1 MRRPQAA
8 ALLLLTVSNLA
19 ARAAPAPRPTTHGQL
34 VALFEE
40 WRAFQ
45 RPTLRGGIPDY
56 SAAAMATQQ
65 KALPTIRRKLE
76 AFDRSGWSPHDQIDW
91 YLLRAEMAGLDFDH
105 RVLRPWA
112 NDPAFY
118 RTVFEEQSD
127 QPAREGPWTVGAVE
141 LWKLRF
147 PLDAAASA
155 ELAGA
160 LHTIPDRLEQARKN
174 LVGRGRDLWI
184 GGAHEMRAQAAEL
197 VALAKK
203 IPEGSAL
210 AAEVQRARQATEAFA
225 QWIDQQL
232 PSKTAPSGIGV
243 AHYDWYLKHVQL
255 VPWTWRDEVA
265 LMERELARAWAFLAL
280 EERRN
285 SGPQPQPIDSADEW
299 QRRST
304 AAVAEYVAYLKA
316 HDILTVQDWMEPAL
330 LARVGHFSPG
340 PLEFFSE
347 VDRRDPEV
355 MRTHGYHWFDLGR
368 MERDPNPDPI
378 RRGPLL
384 YNIFNTRTEGHATG
398 WEEMMLQAG
407 MFDARPRSREL
418 IYVALAERAARALG
432 ELRMQANQVDLEGAA
447 KIAST
452 GTPRDWLK
460 LTGKLVRGEQH
471 LYLRQPGY
479 GTSYVVGKIEI
490 ERLMEARRRKEG
502 DRFSLRG
509 FMDAF
514 DAAGLVPASLL
525 RWELTGEL
533 PDDVKTMLAD

>member
-1 MRRPQAA
+1 
-8 ALLLLTVSNLA
+8 
-19 ARAAPAPRPTTHGQL
+19 
-34 VALFEE
+34 
-40 WRAFQ
+40 
-45 RPTLRGGIPDY
+45 
-56 SAAAMATQQ
+56 
-65 KALPTIRRKLE
+65 
-76 AFDRSGWSPHDQIDW
+76 
-91 YLLRAEMAGLDFDH
+91 
-105 RVLRPWA
+105 
-112 NDPAFY
+112 
-118 RTVFEEQSD
+118 
-127 QPAREGPWTVGAVE
+127 
-141 LWKLRF
+141 
-147 PLDAAASA
+147 
-155 ELAGA
+155 
-160 LHTIPDRLEQARKN
+160 
-174 LVGRGRDLWI
+174 
-184 GGAHEMRAQAAEL
+184 MRAQAAEL

-232 PSKTAPSGIGV
+232 PSKIAPSGIGV

-347 VDRRDPEV
+347 IDRRDPEV